1 MNPELMFH
9 TEDEVMFYDTDCG
22 GVVHNLAYLR
32 MIEACR
38 TKLGAKLGMDYKTM
52 SDLQQFAVVVRHEI
66 DYVRP
71 AVLGDTI
78 LTTGW
83 LQSVE
88 RARFWCDFEM
98 RRASNNDLLVRA
110 HQQLA
115 LVRMP
120 QGRPARIPAEWRAR
134 WQEYMESCSFFV
146 RLPFCACHERGR
158 GVYCLRPSSK
168 GKCLGSSVGRA
179 VDF

>member
-1 MNPELMFH
+1 
-9 TEDEVMFYDTDCG
+9 MFYDTDCG

-83 LQSVE
+83 LQSVD

-115 LVRMP
+115 L
-120 QGRPARIPAEWRAR
+120 
-134 WQEYMESCSFFV
+134 ES
-146 RLPFCACHERGR
+146 
-158 GVYCLRPSSK
+158 
-168 GKCLGSSVGRA
+168 
-179 VDF
+179 

>member
-66 DYVRP
+66 DYP
-71 AVLGDTI
+71 I
-78 LTTGW
+78 MI
-83 LQSVE
+83 
-88 RARFWCDFEM
+88 FWSGLISSWPWSRC
-98 RRASNNDLLVRA
+98 RRAALRVFLPNGVRDGWNAWNPDLFLSIF
-110 HQQLA
+110 HFTLA
-115 LVRMP
+115 MKGGVVFTACAL
-120 QGRPARIPAEWRAR
+120 PARVSAWVAQLVE
-134 WQEYMESCSFFV
+134 Q
-146 RLPFCACHERGR
+146 
-158 GVYCLRPSSK
+158 
-168 GKCLGSSVGRA
+168 
-179 VDF
+179 

>member
-1 MNPELMFH
+1 MPCMNPELMFR
-9 TEDEVMFYDTDCG
+9 TENEVMFYDTDCG

-52 SDLQQFAVVVRHEI
+52 SERRQFAVVVRHEI

-71 AVLGDTI
+71 AVLGDSIVTI
-78 LTTGW
+78 GW
-83 LQSVE
+83 LQSVD

-98 RRASNNDLLVRA
+98 RRVSNDDLLVKA

-115 LVRMP
+115 LVQMP
-120 QGRPARIPAEWRAR
+120 QGRPTRIPSEWREH
-134 WQEYMESCSFFV
+134 WLNSM
-146 RLPFCACHERGR
+146 
-158 GVYCLRPSSK
+158 K
-168 GKCLGSSVGRA
+168 N
-179 VDF
+179 

>member
-1 MNPELMFH
+1 MAGMNPELMFH

-83 LQSVE
+83 LQSVD

-98 RRASNNDLLVRA
+98 RRVSNNDLLVRA

-115 LVRMP
+115 LVQMP

-134 WQEYMESCSFFV
+134 WLECMES
-146 RLPFCACHERGR
+146 
-158 GVYCLRPSSK
+158 
-168 GKCLGSSVGRA
+168 
-179 VDF
+179 

>member
-83 LQSVE
+83 LQSVD
-88 RARFWCDFEM
+88 RAASGAILKCGALPIMISWSGLISSWPWSRC
-98 RRASNNDLLVRA
+98 RRGALRVFLPNGVRDGWNAWNPDLFLSIF
-110 HQQLA
+110 HFTLA
-115 LVRMP
+115 MKGGVVFTACAL
-120 QGRPARIPAEWRAR
+120 PARVSAWVAQLVE
-134 WQEYMESCSFFV
+134 Q
-146 RLPFCACHERGR
+146 
-158 GVYCLRPSSK
+158 
-168 GKCLGSSVGRA
+168 
-179 VDF
+179 

>member
-120 QGRPARIPAEWRAR
+120 QGRPARIPAEWRAAVA
-134 WQEYMESCSFFV
+134 EYMESCLFLSVFHFALAMKGGV
-146 RLPFCACHERGR
+146 VFTASALPARVSAWVAQLVEQ
-158 GVYCLRPSSK
+158 
-168 GKCLGSSVGRA
+168 
-179 VDF
+179 

>member
-83 LQSVE
+83 LQSVD

-115 LVRMP
+115 LIQMP
-120 QGRPARIPAEWRAR
+120 QGRPARIPAEWHPDLFLSIFHFTLAMKGGVVFTACALPAR
-134 WQEYMESCSFFV
+134 VSAWVAQLVEQ
-146 RLPFCACHERGR
+146 
-158 GVYCLRPSSK
+158 
-168 GKCLGSSVGRA
+168 
-179 VDF
+179 

>member
-83 LQSVE
+83 LQSVD
-88 RARFWCDFEM
+88 RSRC
-98 RRASNNDLLVRA
+98 RRAALRVFLPNGVRDGWNAWNPDLFLSIF
-110 HQQLA
+110 HFTLA
-115 LVRMP
+115 MKGGVVFTACAL
-120 QGRPARIPAEWRAR
+120 PARVSAWVAQLVE
-134 WQEYMESCSFFV
+134 Q
-146 RLPFCACHERGR
+146 
-158 GVYCLRPSSK
+158 
-168 GKCLGSSVGRA
+168 
-179 VDF
+179 

>member
-66 DYVRP
+66 DYVP
-71 AVLGDTI
+71 WTGPVSGAI
-78 LTTGW
+78 LKCGA
-83 LQSVE
+83 LPIMI
-88 RARFWCDFEM
+88 FW
-98 RRASNNDLLVRA
+98 SGL
-110 HQQLA
+110 
-115 LVRMP
+115 
-120 QGRPARIPAEWRAR
+120 I
-134 WQEYMESCSFFV
+134 
-146 RLPFCACHERGR
+146 
-158 GVYCLRPSSK
+158 SSWP
-168 GKCLGSSVGRA
+168 
-179 VDF
+179 

>member
-71 AVLGDTI
+71 AVLG
-78 LTTGW
+78 
-83 LQSVE
+83 E

-98 RRASNNDLLVRA
+98 RRASKNDLLVRA

-134 WQEYMESCSFFV
+134 WQEYMES
-146 RLPFCACHERGR
+146 
-158 GVYCLRPSSK
+158 
-168 GKCLGSSVGRA
+168 
-179 VDF
+179 

>member
-71 AVLGDTI
+71 AVLGDTACLYGI
-78 LTTGW
+78 SCITQDAALARHLEKSIEMMETPD
-83 LQSVE
+83 E
-88 RARFWCDFEM
+88 RAEAET
-98 RRASNNDLLVRA
+98 RREFQA
-110 HQQLA
+110 
-115 LVRMP
+115 
-120 QGRPARIPAEWRAR
+120 
-134 WQEYMESCSFFV
+134 
-146 RLPFCACHERGR
+146 
-158 GVYCLRPSSK
+158 
-168 GKCLGSSVGRA
+168 GKRSIK
-179 VDF
+179 